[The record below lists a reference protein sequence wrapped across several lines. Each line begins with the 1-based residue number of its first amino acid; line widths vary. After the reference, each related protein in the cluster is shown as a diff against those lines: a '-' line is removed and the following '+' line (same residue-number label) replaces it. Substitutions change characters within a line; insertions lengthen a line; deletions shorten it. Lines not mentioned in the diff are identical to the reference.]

1 MTDPDLRPESRFGL
15 LRGGPLA
22 RRIREEVRA
31 RAEALA
37 REGAAPRLRVVLV
50 GEDPA
55 SATYVAAKER
65 AAREAGIETETVRLP
80 AADAGKALLSAID
93 EANRDAAVDGLLVQL
108 PLPSRDL
115 AVRAFDRIA
124 PEKDVDGLSPENV
137 GLLHQGRPRF
147 VPCTPAGVVALLEE
161 HGVALSG
168 ARAVIL
174 GRSEIVGKPLA
185 ALLTARDAT
194 VTVCHSATR
203 GLREISREADILV
216 AAVGRPG
223 LVRGDWIK
231 PGAAVVDV
239 GVNRVARLEEL
250 PPHLQG
256 SGRVREAIAAR
267 GEALLGDVAFEEA
280 GEVARWI
287 TPVPGGVG
295 PLTVAM
301 LMRNTVQAAAARRK
315 TPI

>member
-1 MTDPDLRPESRFGL
+1 M
-15 LRGGPLA
+15 RGGPLA
-22 RRIREEVRA
+22 RRLREEVRD

-37 REGAAPRLRVVLV
+37 REGAAPRLRVILV
-50 GEDPA
+50 GDDPA

-65 AAREAGIETETVRLP
+65 VARESGIEAETVRLP
-80 AADAGKALLSAID
+80 ATDAAGTLLAAID
-93 EANRDAAVDGLLVQL
+93 EANRDAGVDGLLVQL

-168 ARAVIL
+168 ARAVII

-185 ALLTARDAT
+185 ALLTALDAT
-194 VTVCHSATR
+194 VTLCHSATR

-239 GVNRVARLEEL
+239 GVNRVTRVEEL
-250 PPHLQG
+250 PTHLRE

-267 GEALLGDVAFEEA
+267 GEALVGDVAFEEV

-301 LMRNTVQAAAARRK
+301 LMRNTLQAAAWRRK
-315 TPI
+315 TPE

>member
-1 MTDPDLRPESRFGL
+1 M
-15 LRGGPLA
+15 RGAPLA

-31 RAEALA
+31 RVETLSRA
-37 REGAAPRLRVVLV
+37 GSPPRLRVLLV
-50 GEDPA
+50 GDDAA
-55 SATYVAAKER
+55 SRTYVAAKER
-65 AAREAGIETETVRLP
+65 AAAEAGILAETVRLS
-80 AADAGKALLSAID
+80 AADAGETLIPAID
-93 EANRDAAVDGLLVQL
+93 AANRDPAVDGLLVQL

-115 AVRAFDRIA
+115 TIRALDRIA

-147 VPCTPAGVVALLEE
+147 VPCTPAGIIALLEE
-161 HGVALSG
+161 HGVSLRG
-168 ARAVIL
+168 AAAVVI
-174 GRSEIVGKPLA
+174 GRSEIVGKPMA

-203 GLREISREADILV
+203 DLPALTRQADVLV

-239 GVNRVARLEEL
+239 GINRVTRLEEL
-250 PPHLQG
+250 PGHL
-256 SGRVREAIAAR
+256 RESQALRERIGAR
-267 GEALLGDVAFEEA
+267 GEALIGDVAPEEA
-280 GEVARWI
+280 ASVAGWI

-301 LMRNTVQAAAARRK
+301 LLRNTLQAALLRRN
-315 TPI
+315 TSI